1 MIIKKIL
8 NNNVIITENKSGR
21 EMVAMGRGIAFNKK
35 TGDFVADAE
44 VQKTYLLSN
53 PNMME
58 NFKLLLESLSP
69 DYLQVADE
77 IITLAEKTLGCK
89 LNESIYIALT
99 DHIHMAVRRIR
110 DGIIIRNMV
119 LQETHKFY
127 EKEFLVGQM
136 ALEIMNKRFNV
147 SMPEDE
153 IGFIALHLINA
164 QMDQPVA
171 NQMMQLI
178 QEIINVVR
186 LSCRTEFDKD
196 SLSYYRFVTHLKF
209 FAKRVLVGRQSAD
222 EIEDEIYSVIKKKY
236 SKATACA
243 DKIAALIEKKYQY
256 KVSSDEKFYLTIHI
270 AKVISE

>member
-8 NNNVIITENKSGR
+8 NNNV
-21 EMVAMGRGIAFNKK
+21 
-35 TGDFVADAE
+35 
-44 VQKTYLLSN
+44 
-53 PNMME
+53 
-58 NFKLLLESLSP
+58 
-69 DYLQVADE
+69 

-127 EKEFLVGQM
+127 EKEFLVGQL
-136 ALEIMNKRFNV
+136 ALEIMNERFKVN
-147 SMPEDE
+147 MPEDE

-171 NQMMQLI
+171 NKMMQLI

-196 SLSYYRFVTHLKF
+196 SLAYYRFVTHLKF
-209 FAKRVLVGRQSAD
+209 FAKRVLVGQQTKD
-222 EIEDEIYSVIKKKY
+222 EVEDEIHSVIRKKY
-236 SKATACA
+236 SRAAQCA
-243 DKIAALIEKKYQY
+243 EKIAALIEKKNRY
-256 KVSSDEKFYLTIHI
+256 KVSADEKFYLTIHI
-270 AKVISE
+270 AKVIAE